1 MRTTLVLNDDLV
13 QQARHLAVDSE
24 LTLSELVNRALRAML
39 TEAAQRGRNGSS
51 LSARFSMVTFGPT
64 DRTVHH
70 EPADFARLA
79 ELEDEQALG

>member
-1 MRTTLVLNDDLV
+1 VRTTLVLNDDLV

-39 TEAAQRGRNGSS
+39 TEAA
-51 LSARFSMVTFGPT
+51 FGPT

-70 EPADFARLA
+70 EPADFARCA